1 VPRSTAPLQSR
12 QAHPPRLSRL
22 PRLPALGGAAVAA
35 VAASV
40 MATSGCAGGDIGA
53 NTPASSGQSF
63 VGHSYEST
71 YYQPG
76 SRPAAPPVSG
86 TTLTGQRLSLSQY
99 RGDTIVVNFWGSW
112 CAPCRAEAPALGQ
125 LARQFSS
132 RGVRFVGIDIRDEPD
147 SAVAFMQQFNV
158 GYPSISDPND
168 EIALDFHSTVPPADI
183 PTTLV
188 IDRSGRIADRI
199 FGASTYRQL
208 LAVISQVTGQAA

>member
-1 VPRSTAPLQSR
+1 MPRLIAPRQSR
-12 QAHPPRLSRL
+12 QTRQQRLHRL
-22 PRLPALGGAAVAA
+22 PRRTVHGAAVVAAA
-35 VAASV
+35 VLAS
-40 MATSGCAGGDIGA
+40 AGCAGGDIGA

-71 YYQPG
+71 YYQAG
-76 SRPAAPPVSG
+76 SRPSAPPVSG
-86 TTLTGQRLSLSQY
+86 TTVTGQHLSLSQY
-99 RGDTIVVNFWGSW
+99 RGDTVVVNFWGSW

-125 LARQFSS
+125 LSRQLAA

-188 IDRSGRIADRI
+188 IDRNGGIADRI

-208 LAVISQVTGQAA
+208 LSVINQVTGSAA

>member
-1 VPRSTAPLQSR
+1 V
-12 QAHPPRLSRL
+12 SRL
-22 PRLPALGGAAVAA
+22 PAPRQPRQPRKPGVPRLPRHTAIGVAVAA
-35 VAASV
+35 AAIL
-40 MATSGCAGGDIGA
+40 ATAGCAGGDIGA

-86 TTLTGQRLSLSQY
+86 TTVTGQHLSLSLY
-99 RGDTIVVNFWGSW
+99 KGDTVVVNFWGSW

-125 LARQFSS
+125 LARQLAA
-132 RGVRFVGIDIRDEPD
+132 RGVHFVGIDIRDEPD
-147 SAVAFMQQFNV
+147 SAKAFMQQFNV

-168 EIALDFHSTVPPADI
+168 QIALDFHSTVPPADI

-188 IDRSGRIADRI
+188 IDRGGRIADRI

-208 LAVISQVTGQAA
+208 LSVINQVTGQAA

>member
-1 VPRSTAPLQSR
+1 VPRLIDPRQSR
-12 QAHPPRLSRL
+12 QTRQQRLHRRPRRTVH
-22 PRLPALGGAAVAA
+22 GAAVV
-35 VAASV
+35 VAAV
-40 MATSGCAGGDIGA
+40 MATAGCAGGDIGA

-71 YYQPG
+71 YYQAG
-76 SRPAAPPVSG
+76 SRPSAPPVSG
-86 TTLTGQRLSLSQY
+86 TTVTGQHLSLSQY

-125 LARQFSS
+125 LARQLAA

-158 GYPSISDPND
+158 GYPSISDPSD

-188 IDRSGRIADRI
+188 IDRSGGIADRI

-208 LAVISQVTGQAA
+208 LSVINQVTGSAP